1 MDESPIKVFLSYS
14 RKDDALREEFSAH
27 LSSLTNQNL
36 IEPWHDRKID
46 AGTEWAKE
54 IDQNLEEAEIIVL
67 LVSADFINS
76 RYCYS
81 NEMKQALAKHAA
93 KTAQVIPVI
102 IRTCDWQSSLLGVLQ
117 AIPRDGRAVA
127 SGRDQYGRDT
137 PWLQVVQEIG
147 DAAKQIRARRMAEF
161 RMQQQAEAVRRFRS
175 EVEEAY
181 HDGGFSPAA
190 QGFLQKQ
197 WQGLG
202 LDAAVAQEI
211 LHTIPAN
218 LTEYSQIL
226 TDELAGRQELQPA
239 QQKYLLKLQKSLEI
253 SEAKAEEL
261 SQYVLA
267 KPALEQVATVEKS
280 ENSPKS
286 PIILSDQQQ
295 SAQFLLEDL
304 GNQVSLEM
312 VHIPGGSFL
321 MGSLPGKGEGYERPQ
336 HRVTVPGFWM
346 GKYPVTQAQ
355 WRSIAALPPEQIEL
369 DASPSRFKGD
379 NKPVDQV
386 SWLQAIEFYQRLSK
400 KTGNQYRLPSEAEW
414 EYACRSGTT
423 TDFCFGDTLTPEMA
437 NHNGAV
443 GETTAVGIYLPNA
456 FGLYDMHGNVWEWCQ
471 DDWHDSYQEAPIDGS
486 VWADDSN
493 PVNFPKILRGGS
505 LFLNPNSCCSAYR
518 GGGNSVNYLD
528 SVGFRVVYAPART

>member
-1 MDESPIKVFLSYS
+1 MDESPIKVFLSYA

-54 IDQNLEEAEIIVL
+54 IDQNLEQAEIIVL

-81 NEMKQALAKHAA
+81 NEMTQALARHAA

-102 IRTCDWQSSLLGVLQ
+102 IRTCDWQSSPLGVLQ

-127 SGRDQYGRDT
+127 SARDQYGRDT

-147 DAAKQIRARRMAEF
+147 DAAKQIRERRMAEL
-161 RMQQQAEAVRRFRS
+161 RMQQQVEAVQRFRS

-211 LHTIPAN
+211 LQTMPAN
-218 LTEYSQIL
+218 LTEYCQIL
-226 TDELAGRQELQPA
+226 KDELAGKQELHPA

-261 SQYVLA
+261 MQYVLA
-267 KPALEQVATVEKS
+267 KQALEQVAAVEKS
-280 ENSPKS
+280 KNIPKS
-286 PIILSDQQQ
+286 PIIVSDQQQ
-295 SAQFLLEDL
+295 PPQFLLEDL

-312 VHIPGGSFL
+312 VRIPGGSFL
-321 MGSLPGKGEGYERPQ
+321 MGSLLDKGKNNERPQ

-355 WRSIAALPPEQIEL
+355 WRSIAALPPEQMEL
-369 DASPSRFKGD
+369 NASPSYFKGD
-379 NKPVDQV
+379 NRPVEQV
-386 SWLQAIEFYQRLSK
+386 SWRQAIEFCQRLSK

-414 EYACRSGTT
+414 EYACRSGST

-437 NHNGAV
+437 NHSLIV
-443 GETTAVGIYLPNA
+443 GETTAVDIYSPNA
-456 FGLYDMHGNVWEWCQ
+456 FCLFDMHGNVCEWCQ
-471 DDWHDSYQEAPIDGS
+471 DHWTNSGASTDGFA
-486 VWADDSN
+486 WINDSN
-493 PVNFPKILRGGS
+493 SLDGLRVLRGGS
-505 LFLNPNSCCSAYR
+505 WIDKPRNCRSASR
-518 GGGNSVNYLD
+518 GSNLPDFCDCNI
-528 SVGFRVVYAPART
+528 GFRVFSRARTLL

>member
-54 IDQNLEEAEIIVL
+54 IDQNLEQAEIIVL

-81 NEMKQALAKHAA
+81 NEMKQALARHAA

-102 IRTCDWQSSLLGVLQ
+102 IRACDWQSSPLGVLQ

-147 DAAKQIRARRMAEF
+147 DAAKQIRERRMAELM
-161 RMQQQAEAVRRFRS
+161 MQQQAEAVRRFRS

-202 LDAAVAQEI
+202 LDAAVAQKI
-211 LHTIPAN
+211 LHTVPAN

-226 TDELAGRQELQPA
+226 NDELAGRQELQPA

-261 SQYVLA
+261 LQQVLA
-267 KPALEQVATVEKS
+267 KQAFKQVSAIKKS
-280 ENSPKS
+280 KNIPKS
-286 PIILSDQQQ
+286 PIIVTDQQQ
-295 SAQFLLEDL
+295 SEQFLLEDL

-312 VHIPGGSFL
+312 VRIPRGSFF
-321 MGSLPGKGEGYERPQ
+321 MGYGKGDDSERPQ

-355 WRSIAALPPEQIEL
+355 WRLIATLPPEQIEL
-369 DASPSRFKGD
+369 NASPSYFKGD
-379 NKPVDQV
+379 NRPVEQV
-386 SWLQAIEFYQRLSK
+386 SWRQAIEFCQRLSK
-400 KTGNQYRLPSEAEW
+400 KTGNPYRLPSEAEW
-414 EYACRSGTT
+414 EYACRSGST

-437 NHNGAV
+437 NHSLIV
-443 GETTAVGIYLPNA
+443 GETTAVDIYSPNA
-456 FGLYDMHGNVWEWCQ
+456 FCLFDMHGNVCEWCQ
-471 DDWHDSYQEAPIDGS
+471 DHWTNSGASTDGFA
-486 VWADDSN
+486 WINDSN
-493 PVNFPKILRGGS
+493 SLDGLRVLRGGS
-505 LFLNPNSCCSAYR
+505 WIDNPRNCRSASR
-518 GGGNSVNYLD
+518 GSNIPDFCNCNI
-528 SVGFRVVYAPART
+528 GFRVFSRARTLL